1 MPDPDS
7 RHRLGREH
15 PRIERLGRV
24 FGRDDLLPIDPDLAP
39 DDPST
44 PASTHRP
51 ATPVLHRRDPRILGS
66 IALGG
71 FAGTVARYGVARA
84 FPTAVGGFPWATFVI
99 NTSGAFLLGLL
110 LTLILER
117 WRVSRYLRPVTCV
130 GLLGAWT
137 TMSTLAFEADV
148 LAKDGH
154 ADVAA
159 AYLVATL
166 VAGLA
171 ATSFGIAIG
180 RPSRVMR

>member
-15 PRIERLGRV
+15 PRIDRLGRV

-84 FPTAVGGFPWATFVI
+84 FPARSAASRGRRSSSTHLVRFC
-99 NTSGAFLLGLL
+99 SGCSSL
-110 LTLILER
+110 
-117 WRVSRYLRPVTCV
+117 
-130 GLLGAWT
+130 
-137 TMSTLAFEADV
+137 
-148 LAKDGH
+148 
-154 ADVAA
+154 
-159 AYLVATL
+159 
-166 VAGLA
+166 
-171 ATSFGIAIG
+171 
-180 RPSRVMR
+180 